1 MKILHTSDWHLGRTL
16 HGHLLFDAQ
25 EAAVNHIV
33 DEAIRLGVD
42 AVIVAGDVYDR
53 PSPPPESIRLFN
65 SAIVRLDQAGIS
77 ILVTAG
83 NHDSADRLA
92 TYSSVLKSN
101 IRIAGS
107 VSDLSAPLE
116 LTDDHGSVLIYP
128 VTFLHPDVACLE
140 LADDPASPLDR
151 QHEVVMA
158 AAVERI
164 RQDLEVRIAG
174 AKKPVRTIAVAH
186 AFVGSSSGTKSV
198 RQETADGIQ
207 DAGLEVSTSERDLS
221 IGGIQIVPSSVFE
234 GFDYVALGHLH
245 GQQSVPK
252 AKGSKTIARYSGS
265 LLRYSM
271 SERNHNKSFTL
282 VHLGEPGTEP
292 VVELHEI
299 PQPRGMA
306 RLQGTMDELL
316 SSKNE
321 KHRDDFVEVTV
332 TDSKYPDGMYARIKE
347 VFPFLLNLI
356 YNPEGKAL
364 GGGAAGVR
372 MDARK
377 LSPMEAMAI
386 FFEQASGAVLEDEAL
401 SALQKAYDAA
411 NKQLGVK

>member
-33 DEAIRLGVD
+33 DEAIRLSVD
-42 AVIVAGDVYDR
+42 AVVIAGDVYDR

-65 SAIVRLDQAGIS
+65 SAIVRMDKAGIS
-77 ILVTAG
+77 VLVTAG

-107 VSDLSAPLE
+107 VADLTVPLE
-116 LTDDHGSVLIYP
+116 LADDHGSVLIYP
-128 VTFLHPDVACLE
+128 VTYLHPDSACLE
-140 LADDPASPLDR
+140 LADNPANPLDR
-151 QHEVVMA
+151 EHEVVMA

-164 RQDLEVRIAG
+164 RQDLKFRTAG
-174 AKKPVRTIAVAH
+174 GNATVRTVAVAH
-186 AFVGSSSGTKSV
+186 AFVGSSSGTKSA
-198 RQETADGIQ
+198 RQETADGVQ
-207 DAGLEVSTSERDLS
+207 DAGMEVSTSERDLS

-252 AKGSKTIARYSGS
+252 PKGSKTIVRYSGS

-271 SERNHNKSFTL
+271 SERNHTKSFTL
-282 VHLGEPGTEP
+282 VNLGEPGTEP

-306 RLQGTMDELL
+306 RLQGTMVELL
-316 SSKNE
+316 ASKYE
-321 KHRDDFVEVTV
+321 KHRADFVEVTV
-332 TDSKYPDGMYARIKE
+332 TDSKYPDAMYSRIKE
-347 VFPFLLNLI
+347 AFPFLLNLI

-364 GGGAAGVR
+364 GGGESGVR
-372 MDARK
+372 MDARQ

-386 FFEQASGAVLEDEAL
+386 FFEQASGAALEAEAVT
-401 SALQKAYDAA
+401 ALQKAYDEAR
-411 NKQLGVK
+411 KQLGVK